1 MPGKAI
7 IILLAGIISIA
18 GITVSN
24 ILDRGNDLTT
34 ASVSAYNASKVKNI
48 AEAGV
53 QMALRKVTVD
63 TAWRTGFPL
72 MNVMGGKVSVRL
84 KDTTAF
90 SMNLIKI
97 EAFAFTDYNT
107 SNQKNYTA
115 ACFVDRN
122 ASITTILPPAIKG
135 AISANNSIQTLGSLQ
150 VDGRDHN
157 LAGVLIPNSGTL
169 GVYTTST
176 LNQSGS
182 SDIGG
187 TKGGIDYSPSKPANV
202 NTIATLQTYP
212 GGYPTSPDSIMG
224 GPSNGY
230 TEGKLKAMAMSGVGG
245 SQYVTNP
252 ALLTY
257 PLKGVTYVELPSGGS
272 WSPANIDGSGIL
284 VVHNTALNAEM
295 KNVNSG
301 TFKGVLIADDII
313 HIHNTIIGAV
323 ISMSPL
329 PSAGNCIGN
338 GSGEILYSS
347 EAIRNATNAGTGG
360 GNSLVSSSMKVV
372 YWWEQ

>member
-7 IILLAGIISIA
+7 IILLAGMIALA
-18 GITVSN
+18 GITVGN
-24 ILDRGNDLTT
+24 IYERGSDLAA
-34 ASVSAYNASKVKNI
+34 ASVNTYDNNQIKNI

-53 QMALRKVTVD
+53 QMALRKITVD

-72 MNVMGGKVSVRL
+72 MNLLRGKVSVRL
-84 KDTTAF
+84 KDTTAL

-97 EAFAFTDYNT
+97 EAFAFTSYGT
-107 SNQKNYTA
+107 STQKNYTA
-115 ACFVDRN
+115 ICYVNRN
-122 ASITTILPPAIKG
+122 ATSTAILPPAIKG
-135 AISANNSIQTLGSLQ
+135 AISANNSIQTLGNLT
-150 VDGRDHN
+150 VDGRDHD
-157 LAGVLIPNSGTL
+157 LSGGLVASTGTL

-176 LNQSGS
+176 LNQSGAS
-182 SDIGG
+182 TIGG
-187 TKGGIDYSPSKPANV
+187 TKSGVDYAPSKPANL
-202 NTIATLQTYP
+202 NTIATLQVYP

-224 GPSNGY
+224 GPANGY
-230 TEGKLKAMAMSGVGG
+230 SEGTLKAVAMSGAGG

-338 GSGEILYSS
+338 GSGDVLYSS
-347 EAIRNATNAGTGG
+347 EAIRNAVNAGTGTG
-360 GNSLVSSSMKVV
+360 TGVVSSSLRVV